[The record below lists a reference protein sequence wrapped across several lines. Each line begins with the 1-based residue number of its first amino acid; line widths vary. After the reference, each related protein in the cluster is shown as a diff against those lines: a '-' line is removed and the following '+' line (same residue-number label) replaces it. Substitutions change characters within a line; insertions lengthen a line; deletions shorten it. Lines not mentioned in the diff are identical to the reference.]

1 MNPDQLSGAP
11 EELDPE
17 APPVATE
24 QAEVQD
30 IPQLPFSLDD
40 VDENFTLTGDQ
51 AKAWLRSRQAQL
63 QAPLTR
69 RQQEIAVER
78 EQLAALSELQARLA
92 ADDTKIEALQELAEL
107 AGIEIDFD
115 DDGDDEPEDQFADPL
130 EAEVATL
137 RAWKEEQEALKASA
151 EQTSAQQDAEARFN
165 QNAITQME
173 RIASSLGT
181 TLDDMPAED
190 KADIVQRA
198 LVAPK
203 LPDGMPDFDAG
214 LAAHLAYREH
224 IANLEKAKYA
234 ASKQAMNPGISG
246 GSGTRVTNLRDTQ
259 ARIAAATAAAD
270 KHYIR

>member
-11 EELDPE
+11 EELDPTT
-17 APPVATE
+17 APAPAD
-24 QAEVQD
+24 QPDVQD

-40 VDENFTLTGDQ
+40 VDENFTLTGDD

-69 RQQEIAVER
+69 RQQELAVER
-78 EQLAALSELQARLA
+78 EQLAALAELDRRLA
-92 ADDTKIEALQELAEL
+92 ADDTKIEALQELAER
-107 AGIEIDFD
+107 AGIQIDFD
-115 DDGDDEPEDQFADPL
+115 DDDDEEPEDQFADPL
-130 EAEVATL
+130 EAEVAAL
-137 RAWKEEQEALKASA
+137 RAWKEEQEATAQNARQTA
-151 EQTSAQQDAEARFN
+151 EQSEAEARFN

-173 RIASSLGT
+173 RIAGSLGT
-181 TLDDMPAED
+181 TLDDMAAED

-214 LAAHLAYREH
+214 LTAHLAYREH
-224 IANLEKAKYA
+224 ISALERQKYA
-234 ASKQAMNPGISG
+234 ASKDVMNPGISG
-246 GSGTRVTNLRDTQ
+246 GSGQRVTNLRDTN